1 MGAAKYTAPETITY
15 LKEISLLSN
24 AEIAHYLGVP
34 TRSVAAWAK
43 GERVPHSQQ
52 AEELSLLI
60 KFIEDEAPHV
70 IKQWLVEDVL
80 PYR

>member
-1 MGAAKYTAPETITY
+1 MGAAKYSSVETIAY

-24 AEIAHYLGVP
+24 AQIAHYLGVS
-34 TRSVAAWAK
+34 TRAVAAWAK

-52 AEELSLLI
+52 AMELSLLVE
-60 KFIEDEAPHV
+60 FIESEIPHIV
-70 IKQWLVEDVL
+70 KRWLVEDVL

>member
-1 MGAAKYTAPETITY
+1 MGAAKYSSVETIAH

-24 AEIAHYLGVP
+24 AQIAHYLGVS
-34 TRSVAAWAK
+34 TRAVAAWAK

-52 AEELSLLI
+52 ARELSLLVE
-60 KFIEDEAPHV
+60 FIESEIPHIV
-70 IKQWLVEDVL
+70 KRWLVEDVL

>member
-1 MGAAKYTAPETITY
+1 MGAAKYSSVETIAH

-24 AEIAHYLGVP
+24 AQIAHYLGVS
-34 TRSVAAWAK
+34 TRAVAAWAK

-52 AEELSLLI
+52 AMELSLLI
-60 KFIEDEAPHV
+60 EFIESETPLV
-70 IKQWLVEDVL
+70 VKRWLVEDVL